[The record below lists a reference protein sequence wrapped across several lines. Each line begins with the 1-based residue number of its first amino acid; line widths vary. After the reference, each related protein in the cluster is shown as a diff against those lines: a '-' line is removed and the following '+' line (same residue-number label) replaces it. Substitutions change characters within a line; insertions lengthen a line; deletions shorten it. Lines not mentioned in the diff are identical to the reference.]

1 MADWHIYRKDSEKPH
16 DDIAVPGR
24 LPPPP
29 AWRDFEKRAAG
40 GTRGSTYKPSDEEVE
55 MVNAAL
61 YLRRPLLIAGNPGS
75 GKSSL
80 AYSVAW
86 QLGLGP
92 VLWWPVNSRS
102 TLQDGLYNYDALGR
116 LRDLN
121 IQKLE
126 GGKPKGDPETNE
138 TPKADNEDVEELS
151 AAERI
156 GRYIR
161 LGPLGTAL
169 YGGDRPRVLLIDE
182 VDKSD
187 IDLPNDLLH
196 VLEEGTFDIPELQRL
211 TPDELNPAA
220 DRKDEQVDVWL
231 HGENEKTAKLSGGRV
246 QCKRFPLI
254 ILTSNGER
262 EMPPAFKR
270 RCLNLDIADP
280 EGKRLRDIVAAHIA
294 EAKAPSGGGLKLLD
308 EIEAEVAKFQK
319 DRDDKHQLLATD
331 QLLNAIYLLTRER
344 KPTGEEL
351 GRILNVVLR
360 ELSKS

>member
-1 MADWHIYRKDSEKPH
+1 MDTWHIYRKDAKAPH
-16 DDIAVPGR
+16 DDIVAGGR

-29 AWRDFEKRAAG
+29 TWRDFEKRSKG
-40 GTRGSTYKPSDEEVE
+40 GTRGSTYQPSDREVE
-55 MVNAAL
+55 MINAAL
-61 YLRRPLLIAGNPGS
+61 YLRRPLLLTGNPGS

-86 QLGLGP
+86 QLRLGP

-102 TLQDGLYNYDALGR
+102 TLQEGLYNYDALGR

-121 IQKLE
+121 IRKLE
-126 GGKPKGDPETNE
+126 ESPKKEGLR
-138 TPKADNEDVEELS
+138 VQMLS

-169 YGGDRPRVLLIDE
+169 YGDERPRVLLVDE

-196 VLEEGTFDIPELQRL
+196 VLEEGAFDIPELQRS
-211 TPDELNPAA
+211 TPDESNPAA
-220 DRKDEQVDVWL
+220 EHADEPVEVWM
-231 HGENEKTAKLSGGRV
+231 HGENEQTAKIRGGRV
-246 QCKRFPLI
+246 ECKRFPLI

-270 RCLNLDIADP
+270 RCLNLDIFDP
-280 EGKRLRDIVAAHIA
+280 TDQRLREIVAVHVA
-294 EAKAPSGGGLKLLD
+294 EAKSGGDGPKLLD
-308 EIEAEVAKFQK
+308 EIETAVAKFQK
-319 DRDDKHQLLATD
+319 DCDEKHLLLATD
-331 QLLNAIYLLTRER
+331 QLLNAIYLITREH
-344 KPTGEEL
+344 KPQGKEL
-351 GRILNVVLR
+351 ERILEVVLR
-360 ELSKS
+360 ELGKS

>member
-1 MADWHIYRKDSEKPH
+1 MANWHIYRKDAREPH
-16 DDIAVPGR
+16 DEIAAPGR

-29 AWRDFEKRAAG
+29 AWRDFEKRGQG
-40 GTRGSTYKPSDEEVE
+40 GTRGNTYRPSDREVE

-61 YLRRPLLIAGNPGS
+61 YLRRPLLITGNPGS

-86 QLGLGP
+86 QLGLGK

-102 TLQDGLYNYDALGR
+102 TLQEGLYNYDALGR

-121 IQKLE
+121 IRKLE
-126 GGKPKGDPETNE
+126 GNPKPEDPAVAPQAEG
-138 TPKADNEDVEELS
+138 ALS

-169 YGGDRPRVLLIDE
+169 YGDERPRVLLIDE

-196 VLEEGTFDIPELQRL
+196 VLEEGAFDIPELQRL
-211 TPDELNPAA
+211 TPDNSGPAA
-220 DRKDEQVDVWL
+220 EREDEKVEVWL
-231 HGENEKTAKLSGGRV
+231 HGENGRTATIGDGRV
-246 QCKRFPLI
+246 ECRGFPLI

-280 EGKRLRDIVAAHIA
+280 RDERLREIVAVHIA
-294 EAKAPSGGGLKLLD
+294 EAKAPDGPGLLLK
-308 EIEAEVAKFQK
+308 EIETAVANFEK
-319 DRDDKHQLLATD
+319 DRDDKHLLLATD
-331 QLLNAIYLLTRER
+331 QLLNAIYLITRER
-344 KPTGEEL
+344 KPEGKEL
-351 GRILNVVLR
+351 ERILEVVLR
-360 ELSKS
+360 ELGKS